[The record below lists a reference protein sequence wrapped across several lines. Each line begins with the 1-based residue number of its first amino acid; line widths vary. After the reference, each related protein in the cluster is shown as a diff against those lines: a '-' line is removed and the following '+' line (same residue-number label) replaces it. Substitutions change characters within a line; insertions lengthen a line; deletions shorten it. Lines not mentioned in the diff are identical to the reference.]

1 MQHRL
6 ISTTI
11 ALIRIVMAYC
21 SFIRKDLIKTC
32 NACHELCLWKE
43 GIHQLKMC
51 LTILTNKEHLSNI
64 TVLLYFFF
72 FLSLLFFFN
81 LPFFYFIIVLLI
93 WGCLIVI
100 LFLGLF
106 LFLISFN
113 ILLAFELFITPSMR
127 CDPSRDF
134 MKKIHLGSPGDNKGY
149 IFSLDMRVSK
159 QRRYVLIS
167 NFDLVS
173 IICFDLYRTVFWDS
187 KTSKFT
193 THHYS

>member
-1 MQHRL
+1 MPWTL
-6 ISTTI
+6 SMKGGNSSTQNVFDNFEEQR
-11 ALIRIVMAYC
+11 ALIKYYCFVVLFLFSFSTVFLQLAIFSLYHC
-21 SFIRKDLIKTC
+21 SFDLEMP
-32 NACHELCLWKE
+32 H
-43 GIHQLKMC
+43 
-51 LTILTNKEHLSNI
+51 S
-64 TVLLYFFF
+64 
-72 FLSLLFFFN
+72 
-81 LPFFYFIIVLLI
+81 I
-93 WGCLIVI
+93 W
-100 LFLGLF
+100 FLGLF